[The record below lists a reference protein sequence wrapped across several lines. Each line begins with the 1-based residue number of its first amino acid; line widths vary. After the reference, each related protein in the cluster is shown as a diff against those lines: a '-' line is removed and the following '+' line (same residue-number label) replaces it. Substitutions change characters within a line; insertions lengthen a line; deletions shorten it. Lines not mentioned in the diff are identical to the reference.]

1 MRQDT
6 LSATLRALLCGLWRS
21 CRTVSALLI
30 SGLWRRRSFAE
41 TERWLDRL
49 PPGRHGA
56 VVAATLGALVGGAF
70 LAAHAGV
77 VGLLVYLLAVIVIA
91 R

>member
-1 MRQDT
+1 MREDT
-6 LSATLRALLCGLWRS
+6 PTVTLRALLCRVWRS

-30 SGLWRRRSFAE
+30 AGLWRRHSFAE

-49 PPGRHGA
+49 PPGRHRA
-56 VVAATLGALVGGAF
+56 VVAGTLVTLVGGAF

-77 VGLLVYLLAVIVIA
+77 VGLLVYLLVVILIA